1 VRSKSLG
8 LIKSSR
14 VAFPEVQHIMP
25 SNTQAFQ
32 CASAKVFWTLHW
44 WTKESLIPV
53 AGWSLVTF
61 PFDQVPVDFLS
72 REDAVR
78 SLFEIIHNVC
88 HLPPDSQI
96 FMVPDGGRGLV
107 SEHASLLDLV
117 SGRYGVVSQ
126 ERPLHIYIAGQ
137 WTMNNPNNNPTFSEW
152 RYQIS
157 VLSVLPF
164 LPPVDRNAQVDK
176 AYSALF
182 ASVPEDWT
190 ASLDQLRQQYNDSQ
204 VPHAEKAPK
213 SSSHK
218 SSRELSSDDS
228 DPPPAYQ
235 PFEIS
240 PLLNSESHR
249 PRGWFWRFR
258 AFVGFWSK

>member
-14 VAFPEVQHIMP
+14 VAFSEVQHIMP

-126 ERPLHIYIAGQ
+126 ERPLRILIAGE
-137 WTMNNPNNNPTFSEW
+137 WTMNKPNNSPTFREW
-152 RYQIS
+152 QRQICL
-157 VLSVLPF
+157 VFLIPP
-164 LPPVDRNAQVDK
+164 LPPVDRNAHVDS
-176 AYSALF
+176 AYSDLF
-182 ASVPEDWT
+182 ASVPEDW
-190 ASLDQLRQQYNDSQ
+190 SSPLVQLLRQYKRSQ
-204 VPHAEKAPK
+204 VP
-213 SSSHK
+213 
-218 SSRELSSDDS
+218 
-228 DPPPAYQ
+228 
-235 PFEIS
+235 
-240 PLLNSESHR
+240 
-249 PRGWFWRFR
+249 
-258 AFVGFWSK
+258 